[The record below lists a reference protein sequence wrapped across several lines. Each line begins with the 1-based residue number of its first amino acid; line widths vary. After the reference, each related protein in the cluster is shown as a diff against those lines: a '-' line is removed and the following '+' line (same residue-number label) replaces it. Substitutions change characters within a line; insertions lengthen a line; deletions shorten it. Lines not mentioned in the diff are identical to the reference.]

1 MLEKIIISMKIFHLY
16 FLYNYSFR
24 CIILLQ
30 GGRIDMKDNKKDF
43 KKSAQVAPKIEKEA
57 HANEKPKT
65 VAASDKP
72 QSKPVSKK
80 K

>member
-1 MLEKIIISMKIFHLY
+1 
-16 FLYNYSFR
+16 
-24 CIILLQ
+24 
-30 GGRIDMKDNKKDF
+30 MKDNKKDF